1 MVDLDT
7 LTSLCKRRGFLF
19 QGSEIYGGLASTWDY
34 GPLGVELKRNIKD
47 SWWQTMV
54 WERNDV
60 VGLDSSVLMHP
71 EVWKSSGH
79 VSNFTDPL
87 VDCLNCHQRWRED
100 LLEGSSCPECGGDLT
115 QARNFNLMFKTF
127 VGPVEDES
135 STSYLRP
142 ETAQGIFVNF
152 NNVQSSTRK
161 KLPFGIAQIGKAFR
175 NEITTGNFIFRTREF
190 EMMEIEYFV
199 HPNEDEKWHQ
209 NWIDDSFNWYISLGL
224 KKEKLRIRKH
234 DQDEMAHYSKATF
247 DLEYD
252 FPWGWGEIQGIANR
266 TDFDLKA
273 HIEGSGE
280 SLTYF
285 DDSTGERFVPYVI
298 EPSAGVD
305 RAVLAFLSDAYT
317 VEEVPNSKGG
327 HDERVLLKLHT
338 SLAPVKVAVLPLSR
352 NERLAPLARE
362 VFDRIRTSGVAR
374 GFVEFDDAQSIGRRY
389 RRQDETGTPL
399 CVTVDFTS
407 LEDGAVTIRERDTMS
422 QVRVAI
428 GDLEEQISWRLL
440 N

>member
-79 VSNFTDPL
+79 LSNFTDPL

-135 STSYLRP
+135 SISYLRP

-234 DQDEMAHYSKATF
+234 GQDEMAHYSKATF
-247 DLEYD
+247 DLEYE

-317 VEEVPNSKGG
+317 VEEVPNTKGG
-327 HDERVLLKLHT
+327 HDQRVLLKLHT

>member
-1 MVDLDT
+1 M
-7 LTSLCKRRGFLF
+7 
-19 QGSEIYGGLASTWDY
+19 
-34 GPLGVELKRNIKD
+34 
-47 SWWQTMV
+47 
-54 WERNDV
+54 
-60 VGLDSSVLMHP
+60 
-71 EVWKSSGH
+71 
-79 VSNFTDPL
+79 
-87 VDCLNCHQRWRED
+87 
-100 LLEGSSCPECGGDLT
+100 
-115 QARNFNLMFKTF
+115 
-127 VGPVEDES
+127 
-135 STSYLRP
+135 
-142 ETAQGIFVNF
+142 
-152 NNVQSSTRK
+152 
-161 KLPFGIAQIGKAFR
+161 
-175 NEITTGNFIFRTREF
+175 
-190 EMMEIEYFV
+190 EYFV
-199 HPNEDEKWHQ
+199 FPGEDEKWHKY
-209 NWIDDSFNWYISLGL
+209 WINECLEWYKSIGINP
-224 KKEKLRIRKH
+224 KKLRVRQH
-234 DQDEMAHYSKATF
+234 DSTEMAHYSKATF
-247 DLEYD
+247 DLEYE

-317 VEEVPNSKGG
+317 VEEVPNTKGG
-327 HDERVLLKLHT
+327 HDQRVLLKLHT